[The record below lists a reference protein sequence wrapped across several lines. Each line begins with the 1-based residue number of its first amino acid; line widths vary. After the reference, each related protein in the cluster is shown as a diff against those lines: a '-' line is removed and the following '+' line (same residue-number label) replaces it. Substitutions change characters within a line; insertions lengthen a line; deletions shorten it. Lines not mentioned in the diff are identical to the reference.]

1 MRHVFIG
8 LFLAFLP
15 NPCRA
20 VELKQETKKA
30 FEEYVRATET
40 EMAAH
45 TAALPRLPELQSRLT
60 QHGVVASPFAHRKAG
75 AEASVHIQDG
85 LINHWLGAVFVPE
98 AQVGDVRA
106 VLQDYDN
113 YSRIYAPDV
122 TASKLDRRSG
132 DDFEIFLRL
141 HRDVRIKALFGYG
154 FPVEFNASYN
164 VQYSTEGEMLLV
176 RSISTRIAQVRDPKK
191 SHTDEYP
198 PDGGD
203 GYLWGLNS
211 YWRIYPGDLAGAKGV
226 YVESEA
232 VSLSRSVPGFVA
244 KMVTYFTSNFPR
256 ESLESTLSKTK
267 AAVSKRL

>member
-1 MRHVFIG
+1 MRHVFVW
-8 LFLAFLP
+8 LLLACLA
-15 NPCRA
+15 NA

-30 FEEYVRATET
+30 FEEYVRTIEA
-40 EMAAH
+40 EMAADVAAH
-45 TAALPRLPELQSRLT
+45 RAAALPRLPELQSRLT
-60 QHGVVASPFAHRKAG
+60 QRGFVATPFAHRKAG
-75 AEASVHIQDG
+75 SDASVHIQDG
-85 LINHWLGAVFVPE
+85 LINHWLGAVFVPN
-98 AQVGDVRA
+98 AKVADVRA
-106 VLQDYDN
+106 VLEDYDE

-122 TASKLDRRSG
+122 TASKLVHRSG

-141 HRDVRIKALFGYG
+141 HRDVRVKALFGYG
-154 FPVEFNASYN
+154 FPVEFNATYK
-164 VQYSTEGEMLLV
+164 VHYSMSDETLLV

-211 YWRIYPGDLAGAKGV
+211 YWRIYPSAKGV

-267 AAVSKRL
+267 AAVKAS